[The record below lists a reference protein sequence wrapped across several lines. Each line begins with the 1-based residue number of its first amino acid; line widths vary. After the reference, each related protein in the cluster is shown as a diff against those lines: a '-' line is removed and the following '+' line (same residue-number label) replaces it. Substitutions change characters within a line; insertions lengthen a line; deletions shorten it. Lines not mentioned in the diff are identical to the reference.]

1 MALLAISGSYLS
13 STPNQERE
21 GSMQYINNESY
32 DPYFNMAL
40 EEHTVKFLDPGEE
53 YFILWQNRPA
63 VIIGKNQNAIEEVN
77 LKYTREHGIAVV
89 RRLSGGGAV
98 YHDLG
103 NINFTFVVNYR
114 PEDFNSIERFARAVV
129 RALDRFGVKS
139 EFTGR
144 NDITIDGKKISGNAQ
159 YLYKKRLLHHGT
171 LLFDSDVTRLSEAL
185 NVKIDKIS
193 SKGVK
198 SVKSRV
204 TNIKEYLKQD
214 ISVKE
219 FKELLAKYIFEV
231 EDQPFR
237 EYQLTA
243 QDLENINRLRED
255 KYSTWEWNIGYSPEF
270 DLTKSQR
277 FDAGEVEVK
286 LNVKD
291 GMITAIKFY
300 GDFLS
305 MRDVAEVEDI
315 LKGVY
320 YREEDIRKALSKVD
334 LKEYFGQIDLDDLL
348 NVIL

>member
-1 MALLAISGSYLS
+1 ML
-13 STPNQERE
+13 
-21 GSMQYINNESY
+21 YIKNESN

-40 EEHTVKFLDPGEE
+40 EEYAVKHLDPDEE

-63 VIIGKNQNAIEEVN
+63 VIIGKNQNAVEEVN
-77 LKYTREHGIAVV
+77 LKYTREHDIAVV

-103 NINFTFVVNYR
+103 NINFTFVVDYR

-129 RALDRFGVKS
+129 KALDRFGVKS

-159 YLYKKRLLHHGT
+159 YLCKKRLLHHGT
-171 LLFDSDVTRLSEAL
+171 LLFDSDMTRLSEAL
-185 NVKIDKIS
+185 NVKIEKIS

-204 TNIKEYLKQD
+204 ANIKQYLKQD
-214 ISVKE
+214 IGVKE
-219 FKELLAKYIFEV
+219 FKELLARYIFEV
-231 EDQPFR
+231 ENQPFR
-237 EYQLTA
+237 EYVLTS
-243 QDLENINRLRED
+243 QDLEQINRLREE

-270 DLTKSQR
+270 DLSKSRR

-305 MRDVAEVEDI
+305 MRDVADIEDI

-334 LKEYFGQIDLDDLL
+334 LKEYFGQIGLDDLL

>member
-1 MALLAISGSYLS
+1 
-13 STPNQERE
+13 
-21 GSMQYINNESY
+21 MQYINNESY

-77 LKYTREHGIAVV
+77 LKYTKEHGIAVV

-305 MRDVAEVEDI
+305 MRDVAEVEN
-315 LKGVY
+315 LLTGCR
-320 YREEDIRKALSKVD
+320 YREEDIKKALSKVN
-334 LKEYFGQIDLDDLL
+334 LEEYFGKICLHDLL
-348 NVIL
+348 NLIL